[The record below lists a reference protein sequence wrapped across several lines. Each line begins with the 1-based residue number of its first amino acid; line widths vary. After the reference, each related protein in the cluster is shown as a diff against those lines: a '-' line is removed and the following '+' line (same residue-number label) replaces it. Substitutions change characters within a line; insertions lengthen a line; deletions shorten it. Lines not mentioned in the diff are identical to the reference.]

1 MMVELFKN
9 LKISRSKF
17 FEKQGSA
24 PVISI
29 SFRNYSEK
37 NWENGFK
44 TIKTAIADI
53 YAEFKFLMDK
63 LDKRELKKFEN
74 IWLEMDEG
82 DWKNSLLMLTK
93 YLYEYY
99 GQKVIVLIDEYDH
112 PIIDSYVK
120 GYYDDAKPEFDAI
133 ESKLK
138 HNVAKDLDY
147 NRERIMQALASD
159 IIGIYYYQRGTIE
172 YTLKHDKQV
181 KAAEKLLDDSKEYKE
196 LLAPRVVS
204 KSVVSRNRK

>member
-1 MMVELFKN
+1 MSVIDSTETVLDFVIDYVAKHPTIDN
-9 LKISRSKF
+9 PSKF
-17 FEKQGSA
+17 ELTNADYEAFKQHVLKSGFKYDG
-24 PVISI
+24 V
-29 SFRNYSEK
+29 SEK
-37 NWENGFK
+37 ILKELV
-44 TIKTAIADI
+44 KTA
-53 YAEFKFLMDK
+53 
-63 LDKRELKKFEN
+63 KFE
-74 IWLEMDEG
+74 
-82 DWKNSLLMLTK
+82 
-93 YLYEYY
+93 
-99 GQKVIVLIDEYDH
+99 
-112 PIIDSYVK
+112 
-120 GYYDDAKPEFDAI
+120 GYYDDAKPEFEAI

>member
-1 MMVELFKN
+1 MKKILKEL
-9 LKISRSKF
+9 
-17 FEKQGSA
+17 
-24 PVISI
+24 V
-29 SFRNYSEK
+29 
-37 NWENGFK
+37 
-44 TIKTAIADI
+44 KTA
-53 YAEFKFLMDK
+53 
-63 LDKRELKKFEN
+63 KFE
-74 IWLEMDEG
+74 
-82 DWKNSLLMLTK
+82 
-93 YLYEYY
+93 
-99 GQKVIVLIDEYDH
+99 
-112 PIIDSYVK
+112 
-120 GYYDDAKPEFDAI
+120 GYYDDAKPEFEAI

>member
-1 MMVELFKN
+1 MLKSGFKYD
-9 LKISRSKF
+9 
-17 FEKQGSA
+17 G
-24 PVISI
+24 V
-29 SFRNYSEK
+29 SEK
-37 NWENGFK
+37 ILKELV
-44 TIKTAIADI
+44 KTA
-53 YAEFKFLMDK
+53 
-63 LDKRELKKFEN
+63 KFE
-74 IWLEMDEG
+74 
-82 DWKNSLLMLTK
+82 
-93 YLYEYY
+93 
-99 GQKVIVLIDEYDH
+99 
-112 PIIDSYVK
+112 
-120 GYYDDAKPEFDAI
+120 GYYDDAKPEFEAI

-181 KAAEKLLDDSKEYKE
+181 KAAEKLLDDPKEYKE